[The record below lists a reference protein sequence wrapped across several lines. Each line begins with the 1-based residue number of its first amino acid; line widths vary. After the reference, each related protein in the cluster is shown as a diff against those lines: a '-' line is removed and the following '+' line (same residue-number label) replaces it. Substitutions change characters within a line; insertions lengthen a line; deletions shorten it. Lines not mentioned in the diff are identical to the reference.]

1 MHCRCVD
8 LGRCPELRIS
18 EPMKPQLA
26 LTGLVALWP
35 ALNAQT
41 QAPPPRPHVV
51 VIVSDDAGYADF
63 SAQGAADIK
72 TPRIDSIAAEG
83 VRCTNGY
90 VSGAVCSPSRAGLM
104 TGRYQQRFGHELNIP
119 PRFSEENG
127 LPLSE
132 RTFAD
137 ELRSVGYR
145 TIALGKWHLGYADKF
160 HPLSR
165 GFEHYWG
172 FLQGARSYF
181 PLKKPTRLNRLL
193 EDREVQPENF
203 VYMTDA
209 LGRRAARYI
218 KDRGEEPLFVYL
230 AYNAVHTPMHAT
242 EADLEG
248 LSGTERRQKL
258 IAMTH
263 ALDRSVGYVLD
274 ALEEEGIA
282 DDTLVFFL
290 NDNGGATNN
299 ASDNGPL
306 RGRKGSVWEGGIRV
320 PFYVRWRAG
329 LPKGAVYEQPV
340 IALDLLPSCAAAAGA
355 EVSGPLPLD
364 GVDLQPHLRGD
375 RKEPPH
381 ADLYWRHGDK
391 WAIRSGRWKLLQQDG
406 EAPQLYDLEGDV
418 GEQRDLA
425 AAQTERAAEL
435 LSRYETWAAQ
445 LQPPR
450 WRFRKQRRK

>member
-1 MHCRCVD
+1 
-8 LGRCPELRIS
+8 
-18 EPMKPQLA
+18 MKHYSLA
-26 LTGLVALWP
+26 LALAGLLP
-35 ALNAQT
+35 PLSAQT
-41 QAPPPRPHVV
+41 KPRPPRPHVV
-51 VIVSDDAGYADF
+51 VIVSDDAGYGDF
-63 SAQGAADIK
+63 SAQGAEDIR

-127 LPLSE
+127 LPLTE

-137 ELRSVGYR
+137 EMQAAGYR
-145 TIALGKWHLGYADKF
+145 TVALGKWHLGYADKF

-165 GFEHYWG
+165 GFERYWG

-181 PLKKPTRLNRLL
+181 PLKKPTQLNRLL
-193 EDREVQPENF
+193 EDRAPQPENF

-242 EADLEG
+242 AADLEG
-248 LSGTERRQKL
+248 LSGSQRRQEL
-258 IAMTH
+258 VAMTH

-274 ALEEEGIA
+274 AREEEGIA

-299 ASDNGPL
+299 ASKNGPL
-306 RGRKGSVWEGGIRV
+306 RGRKGTVWEGGIRV

-329 LPKGAVYEQPV
+329 LPRGEVYGEPV
-340 IALDLLPSCAAAAGA
+340 IALDLLPTCLAAAGA
-355 EVSGPLPLD
+355 AAEGSLPLD
-364 GVDLQPHLRGD
+364 GVDLLPHLRGERD
-375 RKEPPH
+375 GLPH
-381 ADLYWRHGDK
+381 AELFWRHGEK
-391 WAIRSGRWKLLQQDG
+391 WAIRQGRWKLLQQG
-406 EAPQLYDLEGDV
+406 EDSPQLYDLGADV
-418 GEQRDLA
+418 GETEDLA
-425 AAQTERAAEL
+425 AAQPTIAEAL
-435 LSRYETWAAQ
+435 MSRYETWASELKAP
-445 LQPPR
+445 L
-450 WRFRKQRRK
+450 WRYGRKRRK